1 MQQTFLQILKKY
13 FNVIKVLVDF
23 FCLVG
28 YIWPKSIK
36 DDAVLAMI
44 KRSGLRYQIFC
55 VVVFSLS
62 KENAVLYYYYYYYY
76 YYRQRKKKK
85 ITLLTGINRFR
96 NDNNTWG
103 TQEQKR

>member
-1 MQQTFLQILKKY
+1 MQQTFLNILKKY
-13 FNVIKVLVDF
+13 FNVVKDLADFF

-36 DDAVLAMI
+36 EDAVLAMI

-55 VVVFSLS
+55 VVFSFSFLS

-76 YYRQRKKKK
+76 RQINKNKNNV
-85 ITLLTGINRFR
+85 INRFR
-96 NDNNTWG
+96 NDNNT
-103 TQEQKR
+103 

>member
-1 MQQTFLQILKKY
+1 MQQTFLNILKKY
-13 FNVIKVLVDF
+13 FNVIKALADFF

-36 DDAVLAMI
+36 NYAVLAMI
-44 KRSGLRYQIFC
+44 KRSRISDIRFSVLFFF
-55 VVVFSLS
+55 VFWVKKTLYFIIIIG
-62 KENAVLYYYYYYYY
+62 KEI
-76 YYRQRKKKK
+76 KTK

-103 TQEQKR
+103 MQEQKR

>member
-1 MQQTFLQILKKY
+1 MQQTFLNILKEY
-13 FNVIKVLVDF
+13 FNVVKALADFF

-44 KRSGLRYQIFC
+44 KHSGLRYQIFC
-55 VVVFSLS
+55 VVVFSFFLS
-62 KENAVLYYYYYYYY
+62 NYFWVLLLALL
-76 YYRQRKKKK
+76 
-85 ITLLTGINRFR
+85 TLLTGINRFR
-96 NDNNTWG
+96 NDNNTRG

>member
-1 MQQTFLQILKKY
+1 MQQTFLNILKKY
-13 FNVIKVLVDF
+13 FNDVKASADF
-23 FCLVG
+23 LFCLVG

-44 KRSGLRYQIFC
+44 KHSGLRYQIFF
-55 VVVFSLS
+55 VVFFFFYFWVKKTLYFIIIIIIG
-62 KENAVLYYYYYYYY
+62 KE
-76 YYRQRKKKK
+76 KKNN
-85 ITLLTGINRFR
+85 GINRFR